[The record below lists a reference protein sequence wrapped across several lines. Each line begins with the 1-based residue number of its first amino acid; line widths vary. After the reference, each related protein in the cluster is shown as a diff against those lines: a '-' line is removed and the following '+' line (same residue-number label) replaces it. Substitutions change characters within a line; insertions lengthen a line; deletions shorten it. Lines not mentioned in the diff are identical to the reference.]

1 MPRLFALDSSIVII
15 LAGGT
20 SNEPRAQERAEGI
33 LSEHE
38 DSGEIIG
45 IPAAGWAEC
54 CHCNVQASTSFM
66 VWPLNAAAAILANRL
81 TPPLLEAGKT
91 KGLTRRDVKLD
102 ALILATAEIVG
113 CVGTV
118 HNRRMVREGR
128 AARRLAGANPAATS
142 RQANASPASQA
153 RTIAAGMRSA
163 VGTLETNL
171 R

>member
-20 SNEPRAQERAEGI
+20 SSEPRAQERAEGI

-38 DSGEIIG
+38 DSGEVIG

-54 CHCNVQASTSFM
+54 CHCNIQNSTSFM

-91 KGLTRRDVKLD
+91 KGITRRDVKLD

-113 CVGTV
+113 CVGLYTTDGWFEKV
-118 HNRRMVREGR
+118 AQREGLR
-128 AARRLAGANPAATS
+128 VQIRPLPPVKPTQVPLPKPA
-142 RQANASPASQA
+142 QAPQ
-153 RTIAAGMRSA
+153 
-163 VGTLETNL
+163 E
-171 R
+171 